1 MAMQMAG
8 QVPEELRVKLGVWLT
23 LFSLTATS
31 FALAYAGAVLLFGAI
46 YRLAEA
52 LTGYA
57 FKAETL
63 ASVNSWLGVGCF
75 ATGVFVFACLVRGSL
90 ETKGRRR

>member
-1 MAMQMAG
+1 MQMQMAG

-23 LFSLTATS
+23 LFSLTAAS
-31 FALAYAGAVLLFGAI
+31 FALTYAGALLIFGAI

-57 FKAETL
+57 FRAGTL
-63 ASVNSWLGVGCF
+63 ESINSWLGVGCF
-75 ATGVFVFACLVRGSL
+75 ATAVFVFACLVRGSL
-90 ETKGRRR
+90 ETMRRRG